1 MKRRESGFN
10 CLSEASFE
18 AARSEYYKKLKME
31 VLSLKRIVLTGGGT
45 AGHVTPNI
53 ALIPELLKDGW
64 EIHYIGTEN
73 GMERGLIER
82 EKAVTYHGIQSGKLR
97 RYMDIK
103 NFTDPFRVV
112 YGIGQATNLI
122 RKLKPRIIFSK
133 GGFVSVPVVMGGWIN
148 RVPIVIH
155 ESDITPGL
163 ANRICYPFA
172 KKVCTTFPETAEAF
186 KGEKGI
192 HTGTP
197 IRKELLNGDPEKGR
211 KLCGFSSN
219 RPVLMVMGGSL
230 GAVAIN
236 NHIRSVLNILLNRF
250 QVVHIC
256 GKNNIDPALEG
267 IPGYKQFGY
276 VNEELPH
283 IMAMADVIVSRAGAN
298 SIHEFLALRKPNLLI
313 PLPLSASRGDQ
324 ILNAQSFERRG
335 YSKMLKQEDLNK
347 DLLLTGIIEL
357 YNNRQRYIDAMSAED
372 HTKGVERI
380 MEVIKSCL

>member
-1 MKRRESGFN
+1 
-10 CLSEASFE
+10 
-18 AARSEYYKKLKME
+18 
-31 VLSLKRIVLTGGGT
+31 LKRIVLTGGGT

-64 EIHYIGTEN
+64 DIHYIGTEN
-73 GMERGLIER
+73 GMEHGLIAR
-82 EKAVTYHGIQSGKLR
+82 EKGVTYHSVKSGKLR
-97 RYMDIK
+97 RYMDIQ
-103 NFTDPFRVV
+103 NFTDPFKVA
-112 YGIGQATNLI
+112 YGVGQSVNLI
-122 RKLKPRIIFSK
+122 RKLRPQIIFSK
-133 GGFVSVPVVMGGWIN
+133 GGFVSVPVVIGGWIN
-148 RVPIVIH
+148 RVPIIIH

-163 ANRICYPFA
+163 ANRISYPFA
-172 KKVCTTFPETAEAF
+172 KKVCTTFPETAKEF

-197 IRKELLNGDPEKGR
+197 IRRELLNGDPEKGR
-211 KLCGFSSN
+211 KLCGFTSD

-236 NHIRSVLNILLNRF
+236 EFIRKILKVLLNRF

-256 GKNNIDPALEG
+256 GKKNVDPALEG

-283 IMAMADVIVSRAGAN
+283 IMAMADIIVSRAGAN

-335 YSKMLKQEDLNK
+335 FSKMVRQEDLNE
-347 DLLLTGIIEL
+347 DVLLTNILDL
-357 YNNRQRYIDAMSAED
+357 YSNRQRYIDAMSVQD
-372 HTKGVERI
+372 HSKGVERI

>member
-1 MKRRESGFN
+1 VL
-10 CLSEASFE
+10 LSK
-18 AARSEYYKKLKME
+18 YNGWE
-31 VLSLKRIVLTGGGT
+31 VLPLKRIVLTGGGT

-53 ALIPELLKDGW
+53 ALIPELLKEGW
-64 EIHYIGTEN
+64 DIHYIGTKN
-73 GMERGLIER
+73 GIERGLIAR
-82 EKAVTYHGIQSGKLR
+82 EKFVTYHSIQSGKLR

-103 NFTDPFRVV
+103 NFTDPFKVI
-112 YGIGQATNLI
+112 YGVGQAANLI
-122 RKLKPRIIFSK
+122 KKLKPQVIFSK
-133 GGFVSVPVVMGGWIN
+133 GGFVSVPVVIGGWVN

-172 KKVCTTFPETAEAF
+172 KKVCTTFPETAKDL
-186 KGEKGI
+186 KGDKWV

-197 IRKELLNGDPEKGR
+197 IRKELLNGNPEVGR
-211 KLCGFSSN
+211 KLCGFTSN

-236 NHIRSVLNILLNRF
+236 NHIRKVLKTLLNRF

-256 GKNNIDPALEG
+256 GRNNIDPSLEG
-267 IPGYKQFGY
+267 IPGYKQFEY
-276 VNEELPH
+276 VNEELSH

-298 SIHEFLALRKPNLLI
+298 SIYEFLALRKPNLLI

-324 ILNAQSFERRG
+324 ILNAQSFERQG
-335 YSKMLKQEDLNK
+335 YSKMIKQEDLNE
-347 DLLLTGIIEL
+347 DVLLTSIITL
-357 YNNRQRYIDAMSAED
+357 YNNRQRYIDAMSTQD

-380 MEVIKSCL
+380 LNVIKSCL

>member
-1 MKRRESGFN
+1 M
-10 CLSEASFE
+10 
-18 AARSEYYKKLKME
+18 
-31 VLSLKRIVLTGGGT
+31 KRIVLTGGGT

-53 ALIPELLKDGW
+53 ALIPELLKEGW
-64 EIHYIGTEN
+64 DIHYIGTKN
-73 GMERGLIER
+73 GIER
-82 EKAVTYHGIQSGKLR
+82 ELIAREKSVTYHSVQSGKLR

-103 NFTDPFRVV
+103 NFTDPFKVI
-112 YGIGQATNLI
+112 YGVGQAVNLI
-122 RKLKPRIIFSK
+122 RKIKPQIIFSK
-133 GGFVSVPVVMGGWIN
+133 GGFVSVPVVMGGWVN

-163 ANRICYPFA
+163 ANKICYPFA
-172 KKVCTTFPETAEAF
+172 RKVCTTFPETAQGL
-186 KGEKGI
+186 KGDKWV

-197 IRKELLNGDPEKGR
+197 IRKDLLKGDPEEGR
-211 KLCGFSSN
+211 RICGFKPD

-236 NHIRSVLNILLNRF
+236 NRIRKILKTLLNRF

-256 GKNNIDPALEG
+256 GKNNLDPSLEG
-267 IPGYKQFGY
+267 IAGYKQFEY

-298 SIHEFLALRKPNLLI
+298 SIYEFLALRKPNLLI

-324 ILNAQSFERRG
+324 ILNAQSFERQG
-335 YSKMLKQEDLNK
+335 YSMVIRQEDLNE
-347 DLLLTGIIEL
+347 DVLLTGIITL
-357 YNNRQRYIDAMSAED
+357 YNNRQRYIDAMSAQD

-380 MEVIKSCL
+380 LDVIKSCL